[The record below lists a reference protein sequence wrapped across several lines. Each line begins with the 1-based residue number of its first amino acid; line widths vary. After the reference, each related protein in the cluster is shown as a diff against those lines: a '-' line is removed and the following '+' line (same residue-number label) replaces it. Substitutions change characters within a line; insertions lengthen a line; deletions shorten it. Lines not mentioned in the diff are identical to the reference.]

1 MPDRF
6 AAGLFQGGNQS
17 RFYMDAISGAFPLL
31 STLTGFAQGARF
43 VGATDEIRSITTK
56 TLTHN
61 IVDYKFAIFFIAH
74 FHSASFQYYS
84 VMGALNTITTSLSN
98 VYHLTGFSAS
108 ALTEP
113 STAIFPDSITVNG
126 VNFSMSPTT
135 FTIQITLEQRYVDN
149 LWLFVY

>member
-1 MPDRF
+1 M
-6 AAGLFQGGNQS
+6 FQGGTQF
-17 RFYMDAISGAFPLL
+17 RFYMDAISGAFPLF

-61 IVDYKFAIFFIAH
+61 IVDYKFAIFFITH
-74 FHSASFQYYS
+74 FHSAASQYYS
-84 VMGALNTITTSLSN
+84 VMGVLNTITTSLSN
-98 VYHLTGFSAS
+98 VHHLSGFGEN
-108 ALTEP
+108 ALTET
-113 STAIFPDSITVNG
+113 STAIFPSSITMNG

-135 FTIQITLEQRYVDN
+135 FTIQITLEKRYVDN

>member
-1 MPDRF
+1 M
-6 AAGLFQGGNQS
+6 FQGGTQF

-43 VGATDEIRSITTK
+43 VGATDEIRTITTR

-61 IVDYKFAIFFIAH
+61 IVDYKFAIFFIVH
-74 FHSASFQYYS
+74 FMSASFQYYS
-84 VMGALNTITTSLSN
+84 VMGVLNTTTTSLSN
-98 VYHLTGFSAS
+98 VYHLTGFNAS
-108 ALTEP
+108 ALTE
-113 STAIFPDSITVNG
+113 SYTAIFPDSIDLHG

-135 FTIQITLEQRYVDN
+135 FTIQITIEQRYVDN